1 MFGRTRRSVRA
12 RLAETGLPA
21 GLQDFIARLVART
34 RLRRDEQMDI
44 AAELS
49 SHFREGLAVGKTADA
64 LLASYGEVARSAREL
79 RAGAIAKR
87 GPLDRAAG
95 TLMKWSGVGVAV
107 VSVAYLA
114 SAAVLY
120 SREPVIAFD
129 ARAAANARIPTA
141 GPEGRALDIYIAAL
155 ADENGRYREEWLGEC
170 LTAIE
175 DALLKLDADASAEAE
190 AKAAVRASFADMR
203 GTIDVLRGVRSRP
216 ALGLG
221 IEADGLTD
229 DAAVRFFGA
238 DALQIADPHRSNSPL
253 ASSVL
258 SIGLP
263 QAAMLRRCAKILC
276 FDARIAAMD
285 GRGDDFILSIE
296 AALAAGGHAGEQGFL
311 ISRLVEAGIRSMVL
325 ETIERAVARN
335 PSAFDDAQFA
345 QLEQIARSQHTDF
358 AVALESE
365 WHLLRD
371 VVQRCYSDDG
381 RGDGVLLPRA
391 FGLLMRD
398 LSSWSGTDGASLGAV
413 RGSAAMEF
421 LAGPLAATVSP
432 SRREVEDRARAY
444 FTKAIAVVS
453 AQTDE
458 EHEARRREF
467 DAIATEPS
475 RSAGGLLEMVMP
487 ALDRTLEHPRKLEL
501 AAERTAD
508 AVRAVRARRSEV
520 NAAAQ

>member
-1 MFGRTRRSVRA
+1 
-12 RLAETGLPA
+12 
-21 GLQDFIARLVART
+21 
-34 RLRRDEQMDI
+34 MDI

-114 SAAVLY
+114 SAVVLY
-120 SREPVIAFD
+120 SREPVISFD

-155 ADENGRYREEWLGEC
+155 ADENGRYREEWLGER

-175 DALLKLDADASAEAE
+175 DALLRLDADASAEGEADAE
-190 AKAAVRASFADMR
+190 AELRAGLADMR
-203 GTIDVLRGVRSRP
+203 GTIDALRGVRSRP

-238 DALQIADPHRSNSPL
+238 EALQIADPHRTNSPL

-276 FDARIAAMD
+276 FDAHLAAMD

-345 QLEQIARSQHTDF
+345 QLEQIARSQRTDF

-381 RGDGVLLPRA
+381 QGDGVLLPRA

-453 AQTDE
+453 AQTEE
-458 EHEARRREF
+458 EHETRRREF
-467 DAIATEPS
+467 DAIATAPS
-475 RSAGGLLEMVMP
+475 PSAGGLLEMVMP

-508 AVRAVRARRSEV
+508 AVRGERARRSEV